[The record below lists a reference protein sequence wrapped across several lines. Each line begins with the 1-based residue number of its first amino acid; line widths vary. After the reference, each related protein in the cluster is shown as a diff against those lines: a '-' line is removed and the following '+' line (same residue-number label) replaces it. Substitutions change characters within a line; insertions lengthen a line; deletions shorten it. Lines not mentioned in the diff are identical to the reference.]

1 MTEQKLSRL
10 LLVSLSFLIIAILCG
25 YLVRNL
31 SLINNYQSIPIK
43 DYTITTFVT
52 GILIFI
58 TNHFYFRKLVILNK
72 SINILIIWSFFFLIL
87 LFLIYFANLD
97 IFYKWSPFRFQ
108 IYKSASTHLL
118 ALAVTLFIFYFQFF
132 YKNKNFF
139 SRKHSFFLILIIA
152 IYLSIFL
159 IINEF
164 HRYNQ
169 NALNFQ
175 VLINPIVQ
183 VYLGKSSFLHFY
195 AQYGHYGEFIGLI
208 LKPFNL
214 SIFKITIIFSLLFF
228 ISLICNGYFL
238 TKIIKNKSLI
248 LIGFVFYIYL
258 HLFATTIWPAELYY
272 QYFPLRIIFPSL
284 TILFSYL
291 YFVKPSNTKLYLIYL
306 ILSLGFYWNIDVGL
320 ICFLSFLFT
329 NLITNFYKNL
339 NRKNFLKSISKEI
352 YVAFIIFIITS
363 FFIYMY
369 IWLTYGN
376 FPNMDFLMPAQK
388 SFLRSITKLQISG
401 LWILIIFIY
410 IFSLFYSLNEFKEK
424 QCSIDKMILLLSI
437 LGIGL
442 FSYHATRHNP
452 QVLTSVAYPS
462 IFLIIIFLD
471 KLFLIIRIKKK
482 DNKTKQTN
490 IFSLDT
496 LSSISIIIIYF
507 ISFIFVSFFLNLN
520 NNLIKHHAKIYD
532 FYIGKKNNVLWETE
546 GDNGDKSINYIK
558 IKDLEKNVIPR
569 WVNLHNKIQNFIN
582 SNYKTNEQ
590 IAIFS
595 MWDSY
600 LHMKLQI
607 PQSLKI
613 INSWHAHVTDEYDY
627 IVKKINDKK
636 IEWIFFDND
645 FFLTKGNINGWK
657 KIKNSLD
664 GNYKLIDTIEVDKTW
679 WDGWKKSEL
688 IIYKNK

>member
-1 MTEQKLSRL
+1 MNEQKLSRL
-10 LLVSLSFLIIAILCG
+10 LLVSLIFLIIAILCG
-25 YLVRNL
+25 HLIRNL
-31 SLINNYQSIPIK
+31 TLINNYLSLPIK
-43 DYTITTFVT
+43 DYIITTLVT
-52 GILIFI
+52 GSLIFI
-58 TNHFYFRKLVILNK
+58 VNHFYFRKLVILNK
-72 SINILIIWSFFFLIL
+72 PINIIIIWSFFFLFL
-87 LFLIYFANLD
+87 LFLINFADLE
-97 IFYKWSPFRFQ
+97 IFYKWAPFKFQ
-108 IYKSASTHLL
+108 IYKSVSTHLF
-118 ALAVTLFIFYFQFF
+118 ALAVTLVIFYFQFF

-139 SRKHSFFLILIIA
+139 SNKYSFFIILIIS

-183 VYLGKSSFLHFY
+183 VYLGKSSFLHFH

-208 LKPFNL
+208 LKPFYL
-214 SIFKITIIFSLLFF
+214 SVFKITIIFSLLFF

-238 TKIIKNKSLI
+238 CKIIKHKSLI
-248 LIGFVFYIYL
+248 LIGFVFYIYI
-258 HLFATTIWPAELYY
+258 HLFASSIWPAELYY

-291 YFVKPSNTKLYLIYL
+291 YFIKPSSTKLYLIYL

-329 NLITNFYKNL
+329 NLIVNFYNNL
-339 NRKNFLKSISKEI
+339 NKKNFLRSIFKEI
-352 YVAFIIFIITS
+352 YVALIIFILTS
-363 FFIYMY
+363 LFIYMY
-369 IWLTYGN
+369 IGLTYGN
-376 FPNMDFLMPAQK
+376 FPTFDFLMPAQK
-388 SFLRSITKLQISG
+388 NFLRDVTKLQISG
-401 LWILIIFIY
+401 LWILMIFIY

-424 QCSIDKMILLLSI
+424 QNPIDKMILFLSI

-442 FSYHATRHNP
+442 FSYHANQHYS
-452 QVLTSVAYPS
+452 QVLALVSYPS

-471 KLFLIIRIKKK
+471 KLFLIIGIRKKIIKP
-482 DNKTKQTN
+482 NKLTLS
-490 IFSLDT
+490 FLDT
-496 LSSISIIIIYF
+496 LSGISLIMVYF

-520 NNLIKHHAKIYD
+520 NNLIKHHVKIYD
-532 FYIGKKNNVLWETE
+532 FYIGKKNNILWEIE
-546 GDNGDKSINYIK
+546 GENGDKSSNYIK

-582 SNYKTNEQ
+582 LNYKINEQ
-590 IAIFS
+590 IVIFS

-607 PQSLKI
+607 PQSLRI
-613 INSWHAHVTDEYDY
+613 INSWHAHVGDEYDH
-627 IVKKINDKK
+627 IVDRIKDKK

-645 FFLTKGNINGWK
+645 FFLTKGNINGWI

-664 GNYKLIDTIEVDKTW
+664 ENYELIDRIKVDKTW
-679 WDGWKKSEL
+679 WDGWKKTEL

>member
-1 MTEQKLSRL
+1 MAEQNLSRL
-10 LLVSLSFLIIAILCG
+10 LFFSLIFLIIAILCG
-25 YLVRNL
+25 HLIRNF
-31 SLINNYQSIPIK
+31 SLINNYQSLPIK

-52 GILIFI
+52 GILIFV
-58 TNHFYFRKLVILNK
+58 TNHFYFRKFLILNK
-72 SINILIIWSFFFLIL
+72 TINIVIIWSFFFLLL
-87 LFLIYFANLD
+87 LFLINFADLD

-108 IYKSASTHLL
+108 IYKSTSTHLF
-118 ALAVTLFIFYFQFF
+118 ALAISLVIFYFQFF
-132 YKNKNFF
+132 YKKKKFF
-139 SRKHSFFLILIIA
+139 SKKYSFYLILIIST
-152 IYLSIFL
+152 YLSIFL

-228 ISLICNGYFL
+228 ISIICNGYFL
-238 TKIIKNKSLI
+238 SKIIKNKSLI
-248 LIGFVFYIYL
+248 LTGFIFYIYL
-258 HLFATTIWPAELYY
+258 HIFSATNWPGELYY
-272 QYFPLRIIFPSL
+272 QYFPLRIVFPSL

-291 YFVKPSNTKLYLIYL
+291 YFIRPSNTKLYLTYL

-329 NLITNFYKNL
+329 NLITNFYKYS
-339 NRKNFLKSISKEI
+339 NRKKILKSIFKEI
-352 YVAFIIFIITS
+352 YVAFIIFILTS
-363 FFIYMY
+363 LFIYMY
-369 IWLTYGN
+369 IRLTYGN
-376 FPNMDFLMPAQK
+376 FPDIDFLMPAQK
-388 SFLRSITKLQISG
+388 GFLRDITKLQISG

-424 QCSIDKMILLLSI
+424 QHSINKMILLLSI

-442 FSYHATRHNP
+442 FSYHANQHYP

-471 KLFLIIRIKKK
+471 KLFLIIGIKK
-482 DNKTKQTN
+482 KTKQTN
-490 IFSLDT
+490 ISFLDT
-496 LSSISIIIIYF
+496 LSGVSMIIIYF

-520 NNLIKHHAKIYD
+520 NNLIKHHVKIYD
-532 FYIGKKNNVLWETE
+532 FYIGEKNNILWEVE
-546 GDNGDKSINYIK
+546 GDNGDKSSNYIK

-569 WVNLHNKIQNFIN
+569 WVNLYNKIQNFIN
-582 SNYKTNEQ
+582 LNYKKNEQ

-607 PQSLKI
+607 PQSLRI

-664 GNYKLIDTIEVDKTW
+664 ENYKLIDVINIDKTW
-679 WDGWKKSEL
+679 WDGWKESEL